1 MNLMTL
7 RVTAA
12 ATPRPP
18 KWTKLLAELRQRARS
33 RDEPRTLADRNI
45 SDLGPTRAEADYEAD
60 KPLWHS

>member
-1 MNLMTL
+1 MSLMTL

-33 RDEPRTLADRNI
+33 RDELRTLADRNI
-45 SDLGPTRAEADYEAD
+45 SDVGLTRAETDYEAD
-60 KPLWHS
+60 KLFFHS

>member
-1 MNLMTL
+1 MSLMTL

-12 ATPRPP
+12 PTSRPP

-45 SDLGPTRAEADYEAD
+45 SDLGLTRAEADYKAD